1 MVPTI
6 NVKHHFPHGRP
17 HGLMETEPDLPST
30 SQRMV
35 IALWS
40 RKERSPHGGVPFWR
54 KAKFTVKRH
63 KDSKGYVIKMK
74 DTLNTVE

>member
-1 MVPTI
+1 MFVNQFYSISVIFEQNLTRVNMVPTI

-17 HGLMETEPDLPST
+17 HGLMETKPDLPST

-40 RKERSPHGGVPFWR
+40 
-54 KAKFTVKRH
+54 
-63 KDSKGYVIKMK
+63 
-74 DTLNTVE
+74 